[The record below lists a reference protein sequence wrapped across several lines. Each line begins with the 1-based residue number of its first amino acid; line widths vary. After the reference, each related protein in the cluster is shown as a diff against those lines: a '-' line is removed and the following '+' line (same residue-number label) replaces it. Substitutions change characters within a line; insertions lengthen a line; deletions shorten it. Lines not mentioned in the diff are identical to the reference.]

1 MMFRSNNPGKPWPVL
16 AAFLLLLLSA
26 GVQAARIS
34 VQTDRS
40 QVAVD
45 ETFQLIFTVEGEPDG
60 QPDFSVLDRDF
71 EVLGTSQSRNISIVN
86 GKTSRTTRY
95 LVTVLP
101 RRSGELVVPPV
112 SFGKD
117 ASPLLKIPVRD
128 TGATANN
135 GNASAADK
143 DVFMEVSLDNSRP
156 WVQQQVILTVRIFSR
171 IQWREAS
178 LSDPRFRGGEVLM
191 QKLGEDR
198 SYQTRRDG
206 DTWQVIERRYALF
219 PQKSGE
225 LRMEPLRLNLRVPD
239 GRKKQRSPFG
249 GFNDPVFDNFFSSRS
264 YRTRVVRSKALKLE
278 VQPVPPNFSGSH
290 WLVAGNVQLEES
302 WSGDTSA
309 LKTGEPVTLT
319 LSIVA
324 DGVTLGQ
331 LPELD
336 LPDVQGLRIYPDEP
350 SSREQVTEQGLRST
364 STRKFAIIPTHPGE
378 YELPTVKIPWWNSR
392 TGKEERASI
401 PSRTLRVTGAAMKQ
415 PAPAGPAKAAE
426 NFSSKPGGTDSR
438 IPAPSLKT
446 ATGQAG
452 LEGVNRWLVLG
463 NLLLLML
470 WLVTLVLWLRA
481 RKQLYARPPVEAEDV
496 SGVKVDMGSAW
507 ADLHAAVQSGDAMAT
522 RRALLILAQG
532 LWPDKPPRSL
542 EALAERVDPA
552 MAEEL
557 RGLSR
562 QLYAGDQASW
572 NGSVIENGI
581 KALAA
586 SRDTKSL
593 VNETS
598 ALKPL
603 YPDARQSHA

>member
-1 MMFRSNNPGKPWPVL
+1 MMFRNNNPGRPWPLL
-16 AAFLLLLLSA
+16 AAFVLLLLSTGA
-26 GVQAARIS
+26 QAARIS

-40 QVAVD
+40 PVAVD
-45 ETFQLIFTVEGEPDG
+45 ETFQLIFTVDGEPDG
-60 QPDFSVLDRDF
+60 QPDFSVLDQDF
-71 EVLGTSQSRNISIVN
+71 EVLGSSQSRNISIVN

-95 LVTVLP
+95 LVRVLP

-117 ASPLLKIPVRD
+117 VSPLLKIPVKD
-128 TGATANN
+128 AGAAAKD
-135 GNASAADK
+135 GQASAADK
-143 DVFMEVSLDNSRP
+143 EVFMEVSLDNPRP

-198 SYQTRRDG
+198 SYQKQRDG
-206 DTWQVIERRYALF
+206 KTWQVIERRYTLF

-225 LRMEPLRLNLRVPD
+225 LQMEPLRLNLRVPD
-239 GRKKQRSPFG
+239 GSKRQRSPFG
-249 GFNDPVFDNFFSSRS
+249 SFNDPFFDDFFSRRS
-264 YRTRVVRSKALKLE
+264 YRTKVVRSKALKLE
-278 VQPVPPNFSGSH
+278 VQPVPPAFSGSH
-290 WLVAGNVQLEES
+290 WLVARDVQLQES
-302 WSGDTSA
+302 WSGDTST

-336 LPDVQGLRIYPDEP
+336 LPNVPGLRIYPDEP
-350 SSREQVTEQGLRST
+350 SSQEQVIEQGLRST

-378 YELPTVKIPWWNSR
+378 YELPAVEIPWWNSR
-392 TGKEERASI
+392 TGREERARL
-401 PSRTLRVTGAAMKQ
+401 PLRKLRVTGAAVKP
-415 PAPAGPAKAAE
+415 PAPTGPAKAAE
-426 NFSSKPGGTDSR
+426 DLASKPASTNDHR
-438 IPAPSLKT
+438 PAPALKT
-446 ATGQAG
+446 GSGTAW

-470 WLVTLVLWLRA
+470 WLLTLVLWLRA
-481 RKQLYARPPVEAEDV
+481 RKQSHARPLAVTEDV
-496 SGVKVDMGSAW
+496 SRPKVNLDAAW
-507 ADLHAAVQSGDAMAT
+507 AELHAAVQSGDAEAA
-522 RRALLILAQG
+522 RRALLSLAQG
-532 LWPDKPPRSL
+532 LWPDRPPRSL
-542 EALAERVDPA
+542 EALAERVDA
-552 MAEEL
+552 AVAEEL
-557 RGLSR
+557 RALSR

-572 NGSVIENGI
+572 NGHVIESGM

-586 SRDTKSL
+586 RRDRGAGGNKA
-593 VNETS
+593 S

-603 YPDARQSHA
+603 YPEHG

>member
-1 MMFRSNNPGKPWPVL
+1 M
-16 AAFLLLLLSA
+16 LLLLLSA
-26 GVQAARIS
+26 DAQAARIS

-40 QVAVD
+40 AITAD
-45 ETFQLIFTVEGEPDG
+45 ETFQLVFTVEGEPDG
-60 QPDFSVLDRDF
+60 QPDFSVLDKDF
-71 EVLGTSQSRNISIVN
+71 EVLGNSQSRNISIVN

-101 RRSGELVVPPV
+101 RHGGELVVPPV

-117 ASPLLKIPVRD
+117 SSPMLRIPVRAA
-128 TGATANN
+128 GAGAKK
-135 GNASAADK
+135 GGASAANR
-143 DVFMEVSLDNSRP
+143 DVFMEVSLDNERP

-178 LSDPRFRGGEVLM
+178 LSDPRFQGGEVLM

-206 DTWQVIERRYALF
+206 STWQVIERRYALF

-249 GFNDPVFDNFFSSRS
+249 SFNDPFFDDFFSSRS
-264 YRTRVVRSKALKLE
+264 YRTRVVRSEALELE
-278 VQPVPPNFSGSH
+278 VQPVPPTFSGRH
-290 WLVAGNVQLEES
+290 WLVAGNVQLEEN

-331 LPELD
+331 LPELS

-350 SSREQVTEQGLRST
+350 AAQEQVTEQGLRST

-378 YELPTVKIPWWNSR
+378 YELPAVEIPWWNSR

-401 PSRTLRVTGAAMKQ
+401 PPRKLVVTGAAMK
-415 PAPAGPAKAAE
+415 APVSEPPSAAAG
-426 NFSSKPGGTDSR
+426 KPVADVQEQRSQV
-438 IPAPSLKT
+438 PSPSLKT
-446 ATGQAG
+446 ASGQVA
-452 LEGVNRWLVLG
+452 LEGVNYWLLAG
-463 NLLLLML
+463 NLLLLVL
-470 WLVTLVLWLRA
+470 WLGTLVLWLRA
-481 RKQLYARPPVEAEDV
+481 RKRSHSPSAKEAGEISPPA
-496 SGVKVDMGSAW
+496 VDMGSAW
-507 ADLHAAVQSGDAMAT
+507 AELHAAVQSGDAAAT
-522 RRALLILAQG
+522 RHALLTLAQG
-532 LWPDKPPRSL
+532 LWPECPPRSL
-542 EALAERVDPA
+542 EALAERVEPA
-552 MAEEL
+552 VAEEL
-557 RGLSR
+557 RKLSR
-562 QLYAGDQASW
+562 QLYADDQSSW
-572 NGSVIENGI
+572 NGNLIEDGM
-581 KALAA
+581 
-586 SRDTKSL
+586 KSL
-593 VNETS
+593 GTSRNHTLHRNRDS

-603 YPDARQSHA
+603 YPDAY